1 MAQAVF
7 ALGEQNNSLSM
18 LQKAEKFME
27 QCTKSSNQK
36 PVLEFY
42 EKVKARCALERA
54 KSTPQAEEFKSERPK
69 PVIEPEVE
77 QKPASSA
84 PMSKREKLLAG
95 MKLDEE
101 PNK

>member
-42 EKVKARCALERA
+42 EKVKARCAVELTLRHAEIADVVKMRELEN
-54 KSTPQAEEFKSERPK
+54 
-69 PVIEPEVE
+69 
-77 QKPASSA
+77 
-84 PMSKREKLLAG
+84 
-95 MKLDEE
+95 D
-101 PNK
+101 